1 MTGLLLE
8 KFVVPIRPNYHKILF
23 PEIAYAAPLPLF
35 GGSRREDLISSTG
48 RADRTPGNTIRKVY
62 LCRSP
67 NTNLRPGDII
77 LFYQS
82 KDEDFANSQSITTL
96 GVVENVSEFGELDAL
111 SQHVARRSVFSLDN
125 FKAMMQES
133 SRPIKVIDFL
143 LVGHSDPP
151 VSLEQLIRSGIFHSR
166 PPQSISMISDEAYK
180 RLKQQLSF
188 GYKI

>member
-1 MTGLLLE
+1 
-8 KFVVPIRPNYHKILF
+8 
-23 PEIAYAAPLPLF
+23 
-35 GGSRREDLISSTG
+35 
-48 RADRTPGNTIRKVY
+48 
-62 LCRSP
+62 
-67 NTNLRPGDII
+67 
-77 LFYQS
+77 
-82 KDEDFANSQSITTL
+82 
-96 GVVENVSEFGELDAL
+96 VENVSEFGELDAL

-166 PPQSISMISDEAYK
+166 TPQSISMISDEAYK

>member
-1 MTGLLLE
+1 
-8 KFVVPIRPNYHKILF
+8 
-23 PEIAYAAPLPLF
+23 LF
-35 GGSRREDLISSTG
+35 GGTRREDLISSTG

-96 GVVENVSEFGELDAL
+96 GVVEDVSEFTELDAL
-111 SQHVARRSVFSLDN
+111 SRHIARRSVFSMDDL
-125 FKAMMQES
+125 KAMIEES
-133 SRPIKVIDFL
+133 SQPVKVIDFL

-151 VSLEQLIRSGIFHSR
+151 VRLRELTASGVFRCR
-166 PPQSISMISDEAYK
+166 PSQSIAIISDEAYE
-180 RLKQQLSF
+180 RLKRMLQLGF
-188 GYKI
+188 KI